1 MGNHWEKA
9 MRDVYMV
16 GTYSTQFK
24 KHPDKTFHDLARE
37 AYLGVL
43 QDAGMKDGRDIE
55 SGWLGNCGM
64 AFWGQ
69 NSIRGQ
75 ALFQPLVEE
84 GLFPER
90 VPMMNVENA
99 CATASTAFSGAWKD
113 VLAGTN
119 ELTFAIGIEKLY
131 SPDNAERTT
140 STFGQGYITT
150 QHQRLIDEMNAVGEK
165 IGSKFETGP
174 DRTIFM
180 DTYAMQ
186 AKYHMWRH
194 GTTQEQIAA
203 GAAKNHNYGALND
216 KAQYRFQM
224 TTEAVLQDRPVSY
237 PLTRAMCSPI
247 GDGAAAALLCSAEYL
262 QKLPKAVQERAVKI
276 AGVGF
281 SGGKYRGLD
290 EPGLTRFAAD
300 KAYKMAGLGPQD
312 IDVAEVHDA
321 TSFCEIYQVE
331 MMRFCDEGKG
341 GRFVAEGNTGPGG
354 KIPVNTSGGLV
365 SKGHP
370 VGATG
375 LSMLNELATQ
385 LRGEAGQ
392 RQVKGAEIAL
402 AENGGGVIGKE
413 EAVASVI
420 ILQKD
425 R

>member
-1 MGNHWEKA
+1 
-9 MRDVYMV
+9 MRDVYLV
-16 GTYSTQFK
+16 GTYSTPFK
-24 KHPDKTFHDLARE
+24 KHPDKSFHDLARE
-37 AYLGVL
+37 AYLGAL
-43 QDAGMKDGRDIE
+43 KDAGMKDGSDIE

-64 AFWGQ
+64 GFWGQ

-75 ALFQPLVEE
+75 ALLQPLVEE

-113 VLAGTN
+113 ILAGTA
-119 ELTFAIGIEKLY
+119 ELTFAMGIEKLF
-131 SPDNAERTT
+131 SPDDPSRTT
-140 STFGQGYITT
+140 DTFGQGYITT
-150 QHQRLIDEMNAVGEK
+150 QHQRLLDEMNAVGEK

-186 AKYHMWRH
+186 AKYHMWRY
-194 GTTQEQIAA
+194 GTTQEQIAI

-224 TTEAVLQDRPVSY
+224 TPEAVLQDRPVSY

-262 QKLPKAVQERAVKI
+262 EKLPKNVQERAVKV

-281 SGGKYRGLD
+281 AGGKYRGLD
-290 EPGLTRFAAD
+290 EPGLTRTAAD

-331 MMRFCDEGKG
+331 MMRFCEDGQGGK
-341 GRFVAEGNTGPGG
+341 FVGDGHTGPGG
-354 KIPVNTSGGLV
+354 KVPVNTSGGLV

-402 AENGGGVIGKE
+402 AENGGGVIGME
-413 EAVASVI
+413 EAVAAVV